1 MITDNGEQ
9 FTYRITLLRHGE
21 SSGNTQNVF
30 QGHAEYDLTEKGRAQ
45 SQAVATR
52 WLDEGLAFKQII
64 SSPQSRARQTAEIIA
79 EILSEPLEFDSN
91 WKEINN
97 GVLAGLTLEEAGKR
111 YPFPEFMTPYEPI
124 GESGESNWDLY
135 LRAGRAVQDLVSRPA
150 GNYLV
155 VSHGGF
161 LTRVLY
167 AMLGIIPQANFSGA
181 RFRFRN
187 TSFAVVY
194 YDPRRHIW
202 LLDRINDRAHWSE
215 DTTTPD

>member
-52 WLDEGLAFKQII
+52 WLDEDLTFKRII

-97 GVLAGLTLEEAGKR
+97 GVLAGRTLEEAGKR

-150 GNYLV
+150 GI
-155 VSHGGF
+155 
-161 LTRVLY
+161 T
-167 AMLGIIPQANFSGA
+167 
-181 RFRFRN
+181 
-187 TSFAVVY
+187 
-194 YDPRRHIW
+194 W
-202 LLDRINDRAHWSE
+202 LSLMVAF
-215 DTTTPD
+215 

>member
-1 MITDNGEQ
+1 MSNNNEQ

-21 SSGNTQNVF
+21 SSGNAQNLF

-45 SQAVATR
+45 SEAVAAR
-52 WLDEGLAFKQII
+52 WLEEGKTFMRII
-64 SSPQSRARQTAEIIA
+64 SSPQSRSRQTAQIIA
-79 EILSEPLEFDSN
+79 KKLSLALEFDSN

-97 GVLAGLTLEEAGKR
+97 GILAGLSLDEVDKK
-111 YPFPEFMTPYEPI
+111 YPSPEIMTPYEPI
-124 GESGESNWDLY
+124 GGSGESQWDLY
-135 LRAGRAVQDLVSRPA
+135 LRAGRVVQELIRRPA

-161 LTRVLY
+161 LNRVLY
-167 AMLGIIPQANFSGA
+167 AMLGIVPQANFAGA

-194 YDPRRHIW
+194 YDPKQHIW
-202 LLDRINDRAHWSE
+202 LLDRLNDRAHWLE
-215 DTTTPD
+215 DTTTSN

>member
-1 MITDNGEQ
+1 MSNNKEQ

-21 SSGNTQNVF
+21 SSGNSQNIF

-45 SQAVATR
+45 SKAVATR
-52 WLDEGLAFKQII
+52 WLDEGKTFMRII

-79 EILSEPLEFDSN
+79 EILSLPLEFDSN

-97 GVLAGLTLEEAGKR
+97 GVLAGLTLDEIGKR
-111 YPFPEFMTPYEPI
+111 YPSPEIITPYEPI
-124 GESGESNWDLY
+124 GESGESHWDLY
-135 LRAGRAVQDLVSRPA
+135 LRAGRVVQELIRRPA

-161 LTRVLY
+161 LNRVLY
-167 AMLGIIPQANFSGA
+167 AMLGIVPQANFSGA

-187 TSFAVVY
+187 TSFAVVC
-194 YDPRRHIW
+194 YDPEQHIW
-202 LLDRINDRAHWSE
+202 LFDQLNDRAHWPE
-215 DTTTPD
+215 DTTTSN

>member
-1 MITDNGEQ
+1 MSNDNEQ

-21 SSGNTQNVF
+21 SSGNAQNLF

-45 SQAVATR
+45 SEAVAAR
-52 WLDEGLAFKQII
+52 WLEEGVTFIRII

-79 EILSEPLEFDSN
+79 EQLSLPIEFDSN

-97 GVLAGLTLEEAGKR
+97 GVLAGFSLDEVEKR
-111 YPFPEFMTPYEPI
+111 YLSREIMTPYEPI
-124 GESGESNWDLY
+124 GESGESQWDLY
-135 LRAGRAVQDLVSRPA
+135 LRAGRVVQELIRRPA

-167 AMLGIIPQANFSGA
+167 AMLGIVPQANFAGA

-187 TSFAVVY
+187 SAFAVVC
-194 YDPRRHIW
+194 YDPGQHIW
-202 LLDRINDRAHWSE
+202 LFDLLNDRAHWSE
-215 DTTTPD
+215 ETSTPD

>member
-1 MITDNGEQ
+1 MSNNNEQ

-21 SSGNTQNVF
+21 SSGNAQNLF
-30 QGHAEYDLTEKGRAQ
+30 QGHAEYDLTEKGLAQ
-45 SQAVATR
+45 SKAVAAR
-52 WLDEGLAFKQII
+52 WLEEGMTFTRII

-79 EILSEPLEFDSN
+79 EKLSLPLEFDSN

-97 GVLAGLTLEEAGKR
+97 GNLAGITLDEVDKR
-111 YPFPEFMTPYEPI
+111 NPFPEIMTPYEPI
-124 GESGESNWDLY
+124 GESGESQWDLY
-135 LRAGRAVQDLVSRPA
+135 LRAGRVIQELIRRPT

-161 LTRVLY
+161 LNRVLY
-167 AMLGIIPQANFSGA
+167 AMLGIVPQANFAGA

-187 TSFAVVY
+187 ISFAVVC
-194 YDPRRHIW
+194 YDPKQHIW
-202 LLDRINDRAHWSE
+202 LLDRLNDRAHWPE

>member
-1 MITDNGEQ
+1 MSNNNEQ

-21 SSGNTQNVF
+21 SSGNAQNLF
-30 QGHAEYDLTEKGRAQ
+30 QGHAEYDLTEKGLAQ
-45 SQAVATR
+45 SKAVAAR
-52 WLDEGLAFKQII
+52 WLEEGMTFTRII

-79 EILSEPLEFDSN
+79 EKLSLPLEFDSN

-97 GVLAGLTLEEAGKR
+97 GNLAGITLDEVDKR
-111 YPFPEFMTPYEPI
+111 NPFPEIMTPYEPI
-124 GESGESNWDLY
+124 GETGESQWDLY
-135 LRAGRAVQDLVSRPA
+135 LRAGRVIQELIRRPT

-161 LTRVLY
+161 LNRVLY
-167 AMLGIIPQANFSGA
+167 AMLGIVPQANFAGA

-187 TSFAVVY
+187 ISFAVVC
-194 YDPRRHIW
+194 YDPKQHIW
-202 LLDRINDRAHWSE
+202 LLDRLNDRAHWPE